1 MAEAALERL
10 EPEFCNV
17 HVVVALGRFNQLRT
31 NQPGEID
38 DLCHFFGI
46 LNGPTE
52 TSPRQRPTP
61 PLARGG
67 LVTGLGPGPRNGNWD
82 PGPGNRISSRSH
94 CSPFPV
100 PGSLSTSSTTP

>member
-67 LVTGLGPGPRNGNWD
+67 LVTGLGPGPKTHWLLVHGYW
-82 PGPGNRISSRSH
+82 RISVSGCGSRRE
-94 CSPFPV
+94 
-100 PGSLSTSSTTP
+100 